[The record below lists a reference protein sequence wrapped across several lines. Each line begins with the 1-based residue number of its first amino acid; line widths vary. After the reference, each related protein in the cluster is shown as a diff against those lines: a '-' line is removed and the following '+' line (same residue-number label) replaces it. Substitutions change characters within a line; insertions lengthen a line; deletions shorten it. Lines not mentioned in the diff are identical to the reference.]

1 MTKQKHTS
9 EKSGQIEQVAATM
22 AIENMPL
29 PKECY
34 VNGADVL
41 TRRKTEDQVA
51 AELTE
56 RLKITLQNTKPRTY
70 GLLTKPPTMKRSLI
84 TTNAPAAQPAN
95 KRQKGSFKET

>member
-1 MTKQKHTS
+1 MTKQKLTS
-9 EKSGQIEQVAATM
+9 EQAGQIAQVAATM

-41 TRRKTEDQVA
+41 TGRKTEDQVA